1 MNANPFTLG
10 HRHLIELANQENDLV
25 YVFVVAANASLFNTD
40 ERMKLVQAG
49 TADLKIF
56 CC

>member
-49 TADLKIF
+49 TADLLNI